1 MANTI
6 ESSSCFNLTPNSLFL
21 SSANYHLY
29 ALLWFIAASRT
40 KGVDI
45 EKWQSIYWKFKILFW
60 DLANESTNTSEWLV
74 LVDKSMQIVQWTAMV
89 VSSLLSNAWVRIGIA
104 TDWGVQLDHNEWMRA
119 RLTKEEIS
127 FIDQYKDSVQSSFV
141 TQFSRSNVLFVWWC
155 AFDYWNQ
162 TIDRF
167 WRSTISMTVMRDFW
181 GTVEKVIK
189 KAYENDWLP
198 QDYINEKSKELTKRD
213 SRVWIILT
221 QQDQESI
228 SVIKKRIR
236 EEIKDK
242 IPDYFFDCIIH
253 AVDDQKN
260 WQNIFR
266 DIMGIPRT

>member
-1 MANTI
+1 
-6 ESSSCFNLTPNSLFL
+6 
-21 SSANYHLY
+21 
-29 ALLWFIAASRT
+29 
-40 KGVDI
+40 
-45 EKWQSIYWKFKILFW
+45 
-60 DLANESTNTSEWLV
+60 
-74 LVDKSMQIVQWTAMV
+74 
-89 VSSLLSNAWVRIGIA
+89 
-104 TDWGVQLDHNEWMRA
+104 
-119 RLTKEEIS
+119 
-127 FIDQYKDSVQSSFV
+127 
-141 TQFSRSNVLFVWWC
+141 
-155 AFDYWNQ
+155 
-162 TIDRF
+162 
-167 WRSTISMTVMRDFW
+167 MRDFW